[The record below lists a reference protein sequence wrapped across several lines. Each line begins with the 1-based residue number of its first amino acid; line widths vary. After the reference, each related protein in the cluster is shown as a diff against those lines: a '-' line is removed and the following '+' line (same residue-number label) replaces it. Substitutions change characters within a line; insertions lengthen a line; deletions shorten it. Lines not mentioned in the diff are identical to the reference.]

1 MRYFIALFLCVATL
15 NAAPFWELD
24 AEIKV
29 LGMVCPSCA
38 IGVKKAFQRHRSVVG
53 VKMDTKKQLLLLDFD
68 KTKDGKTTWIP
79 NPEIIRMVKK
89 AGYEVASIKLFRNE
103 RPNRYNKP

>member
-1 MRYFIALFLCVATL
+1 MKYLITLFLSVSIL
-15 NAAPFWELD
+15 NAATFWELD
-24 AEIKV
+24 AEVKV

-68 KTKDGKTTWIP
+68 KTKDGKTDWIP
-79 NPEIIRMVKK
+79 NPQIIRMVEN
-89 AGYEVASIKLFRNE
+89 AGYEVASIKLFRNDK
-103 RPNRYNKP
+103 PNRYNAP

>member
-1 MRYFIALFLCVATL
+1 MKYFITLFLSVSIL

-53 VKMDTKKQLLLLDFD
+53 VKMDTKKQLLFLDFG
-68 KTKDGKTTWIP
+68 KTKEGKTTWVA
-79 NPEIIRMVKK
+79 NPEIIRLVEK
-89 AGYEVASIKLFRNE
+89 AGYEVASIKLFRNDK
-103 RPNRYNKP
+103 PNRYNKP